1 MTQIHDDSATLPLPS
16 STLPRRQLGR
26 FLREW
31 REGNGFTI
39 AAAAKLADLSASA
52 LQRIEAGQTQ
62 KVRKQDVRALCEIY
76 GVDSNELRAAVDL
89 AAVARTQSWYHAY
102 GGLYSDAFNM
112 YVGLEAAAS
121 RLITYHEHI
130 PGLLQTADYAKA
142 VIGAYPGFT
151 AAEDVERRVNHR
163 MKRQSIVKRKTN
175 PVALE
180 VLLHESALH
189 RVVGNRRIMAAQL
202 RLLAEVSKLPNVTV
216 RIHPFSAG
224 LPWGMPRGSFSILEF
239 APDSRGVAGE
249 PPIVYIEGG
258 PTQDVYLEKPDEVRL
273 YSELASAIRHET
285 LEDGP
290 TRDLVRR
297 VTKEHERDQH

>member
-1 MTQIHDDSATLPLPS
+1 MTQIHDDSATPPLPS

-31 REGNGFTI
+31 RESNGFTI
-39 AAAAKLADLSASA
+39 ATAAKLADLSASA

-76 GVDSNELRAAVDL
+76 GVDSNDLRAAVDL

-151 AAEDVERRVNHR
+151 AAEEVERRVDHR

-202 RLLAEVSKLPNVTV
+202 RLLAEVSKLSNVAV

-239 APDSRGVAGE
+239 APDSRDAVGE

-258 PTQDVYLEKPDEVRL
+258 PTQDVYLEKPDEVQL
-273 YSELASAIRHET
+273 YSELASAIRSAA

-290 TRDLVRR
+290 TRDMVRR
-297 VTKEHERDQH
+297 VTKEYERDQH

>member
-1 MTQIHDDSATLPLPS
+1 MSQIRDDSTAVPTPS

-39 AAAAKLADLSASA
+39 ATAAKLVDLSASA

-62 KVRKQDVRALCEIY
+62 KVRKQDVRALCEVY
-76 GVDSNELRAAVDL
+76 GVDQNDLRAAVDL
-89 AAVARTQSWYHAY
+89 ASVARTQSWYHAY

-130 PGLLQTADYAKA
+130 PGLLQTVEYARA

-151 AAEDVERRVNHR
+151 SSEDIDRRVDHR
-163 MKRQSIVKRKTN
+163 MKRQSIVTRKTN

-189 RVVGNRRIMAAQL
+189 RVVGNRRVMAAQL
-202 RLLAEVSKLPNVTV
+202 RYLAEVSKLPNVAV
-216 RIHPFSAG
+216 RIHPYTAG

-239 APDSRGVAGE
+239 PTSSRDGATE

-273 YSELASAIRHET
+273 YSDLASAIRSAA
-285 LEDGP
+285 LDDGP

-297 VTKEHERDQH
+297 VTKEHERVPH